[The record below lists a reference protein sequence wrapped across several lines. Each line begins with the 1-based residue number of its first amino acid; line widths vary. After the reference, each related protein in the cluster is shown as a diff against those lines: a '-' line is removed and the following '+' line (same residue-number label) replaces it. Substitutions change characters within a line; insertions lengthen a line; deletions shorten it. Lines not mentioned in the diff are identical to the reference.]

1 MSKKFKSFF
10 IVFFSFIFVSL
21 IIYKLISS
29 YEKNRVDIILNAHT
43 AKPKLSE
50 PEAIE
55 KYGNKPIVNKNKITT
70 FENNLTET
78 PLKVISTPVN
88 TVNKQ
93 NIYEED

>member
-1 MSKKFKSFF
+1 MIETKIYEEIRLYCEFNDITDIDGF
-10 IVFFSFIFVSL
+10 INKIVKVGF
-21 IIYKLISS
+21 
-29 YEKNRVDIILNAHT
+29 N
-43 AKPKLSE
+43 
-50 PEAIE
+50 IE